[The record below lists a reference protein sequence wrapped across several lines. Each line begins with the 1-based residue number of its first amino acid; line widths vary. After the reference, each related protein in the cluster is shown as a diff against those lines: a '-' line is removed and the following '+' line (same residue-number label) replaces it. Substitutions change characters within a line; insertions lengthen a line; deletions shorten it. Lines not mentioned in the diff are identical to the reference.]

1 MTIPKKLLTLILV
14 GSACVTLDQTTKI
27 FAATYLPRHVMRTY
41 LFDILRIGYSENTG
55 GFLGIGNALPS
66 AVRFWIFT
74 VAVGVFLML
83 LLYYLITDIEHRLGS
98 VIGLSLVVSGGA
110 SNLYDRIINQ
120 GSVVDFLNLGIGP
133 LRTGVF
139 NLADVAIFGGIAI
152 ALYSQ
157 SRHKT

>member
-1 MTIPKKLLTLILV
+1 MTIPKKLLTLTLV
-14 GSACVTLDQTTKI
+14 GSVCVVLDQTTKVLASI
-27 FAATYLPRHVMRTY
+27 HLPRHVMRTY
-41 LFDILRIGYSENTG
+41 FFDFIRIGYSENMG

-74 VAVGVFLML
+74 VAVSIFLIL
-83 LLYYLITDIEHRLGS
+83 LLYYLITDTAHPSGS
-98 VIGLSLVVSGGA
+98 VIGLSFVVSGGA

-139 NLADVAIFGGIAI
+139 NLADVAIFGGIAM
-152 ALYSQ
+152 ALYAQ
-157 SRHKT
+157 SKHKA